1 MVGTVAWI
9 LAITLPPHRA
19 YALETYVI
27 EVSHNDEL
35 FIINGE
41 KFEAQSYCF
50 DVEAGDWLVEL
61 PASDPEIGIELS
73 RGFDGRLTRDAALQ
87 ALSERKPF
95 KLDKEFSLDR
105 RTDVS
110 LFDSEIEERFFCEW
124 IPSALGPNS
133 AHWFVPQA
141 SLDRLLESH
150 GIFEAG
156 ARRVDFLF
164 A

>member
-50 DVEAGDWLVEL
+50 DVEAGDPVVF
-61 PASDPEIGIELS
+61 I
-73 RGFDGRLTRDAALQ
+73 DGSPNGVCVSATVLNL
-87 ALSERKPF
+87 
-95 KLDKEFSLDR
+95 
-105 RTDVS
+105 RTQEKCDVW
-110 LFDSEIEERFFCEW
+110 CE
-124 IPSALGPNS
+124 
-133 AHWFVPQA
+133 
-141 SLDRLLESH
+141 
-150 GIFEAG
+150 
-156 ARRVDFLF
+156 
-164 A
+164 